1 MINILIFTF
10 LNLFVKI
17 TKVLEYFCDH
27 KISDIMIKNV
37 FHIKLLFI
45 LLLIASGFQARSQ
58 YYNIGQDPASIKWQQ
73 IKTENF
79 TIIYPSDF
87 AAKAQYLANTLQYVR
102 TVGTKTLGHQP
113 KHLTVILHNRT
124 VVANAYSLWA
134 PKRNEFF
141 TCPPQNNYA
150 QDWLEQLATHEYRHI
165 TQMDMLNQGFTKVAG
180 WFFGQQV
187 NTAVLGLF
195 VPMWF
200 MEGDAVAT
208 ETLITKS
215 GRGRIPSFEMKV
227 RASVLGDKMFSY
239 DKAVLGSYKDYVP
252 DQYNFGYQMVA
263 AARKKYGPD
272 LWKTAMNYTGK
283 YPFIITPFN
292 RGLKKVS
299 GLSKTKLY
307 KSIFNDLDSL
317 WKIQKEQNNY
327 TSFRSVTPDA
337 QKIYTNYKFAHY
349 VNDSTILVEKSGM
362 DDIAR
367 FIELDNKGKE
377 KNIHTPGFYTYESLS
392 ITKTIDP
399 NSGSDKNGPNS
410 YTTDNLSLSKN
421 FMVWAERKFDM
432 RWSVHDYS
440 VIITH
445 NIKTGKTK
453 QITKKSRY
461 FAPYLFPDAQKI
473 IAVEVTE
480 DNLCSLVILNSSNGD
495 VLKKLQAPGNG
506 QYQTPS
512 ISDDGKKIIVVLFNY
527 NGKSIVSV
535 NPESGE
541 VKTLLQP
548 SFDEVTNPM
557 MYKNYLLF
565 NGIYSGI
572 DNIYAL
578 DTLTGKT
585 CQVTSAVYGAG
596 DIDISP
602 DGKKMIY
609 SNYTPSGF
617 QVAESAFNPE
627 TWTPIEN
634 IKDNSVQLYK
644 SILPQESGLVDSAN
658 IPTKYYKPEKYHK
671 WQHLFN
677 PHSWAPAF
685 IDGGNITFH
694 PGVSVMSQN
703 MLSTTF
709 ATLGYDY
716 NTNMKTGKYYANISY
731 RGWYPV
737 FDFTYTNGKEGL
749 LVTDSANNKNKYI
762 WNSSDLLA
770 GIRIPLTFTHGKYI
784 QYVEPG
790 IQTQSLLNSEIPD
803 IPGYVVIDKR
813 QILSYHVSAFNQIK
827 SVERDMR
834 PRWGQGIDLL
844 YKNTPF
850 NGADYGSILTGEF
863 SLLFPG
869 IGRHHSLMILGGI
882 QKKSPGKY
890 AFSDLLF
897 YPRGYNKLKEFD
909 GKLINDELQ
918 SISVN
923 YKFPILYPDLKIGSL
938 LYFKRFKANLFYDYS
953 KGTTNSLPHEFNSTG
968 IEITSDLNVVR
979 FLFPVDLG
987 FRATYLPKENKQV
1000 YEFLIGMN
1008 FTGF

>member
-1 MINILIFTF
+1 MRKKVFYINR
-10 LNLFVKI
+10 LFI
-17 TKVLEYFCDH
+17 
-27 KISDIMIKNV
+27 
-37 FHIKLLFI
+37 LLFI
-45 LLLIASGFQARSQ
+45 LTGFQARSQ
-58 YYNIGQDPASIKWQQ
+58 YYNIGQDPANIKWQQ

-79 TIIYPSDF
+79 TILFPSDF
-87 AAKAQYLANTLQYVR
+87 AAHAQYLANTLQYVR

-124 VVANAYSLWA
+124 VVANAFSLWS

-165 TQMDMLNQGFTKVAG
+165 TQMDMLNQGFTKALG
-180 WFFGQQV
+180 LFFGQQV

-200 MEGDAVAT
+200 MEGDAVTT
-208 ETLITKS
+208 ETLLTKS

-227 RASVLGDKMFSY
+227 RAQVMGYKMFSY

-263 AARKKYGPD
+263 GARKKFGAD
-272 LWKTAMNYTGK
+272 IWKSAMDYTGK
-283 YPFIITPFN
+283 YPFMITPFN
-292 RGLKKVS
+292 HGLKKVS

-307 KSIFNDLDSL
+307 KSIYHDLDSL
-317 WKIQKEQNNY
+317 WEIQKTQNSY
-327 TSFRSVTPDA
+327 TSFRPITDDV
-337 QKIYTNYKFAHY
+337 QKINTNYKFAHY
-349 VNDSTILVEKSGM
+349 INDSTILVEKSGM

-367 FIELDNKGKE
+367 FIEINKNGKE
-377 KNIHTPGFYTYESLS
+377 KIIHTPGFYTYESLS

-399 NSGSDKNGPNS
+399 NSSSGKNGPNA
-410 YTTDNLSLSKN
+410 YTTDNLSLSKD
-421 FMVWAERKFDM
+421 FMVWAERKFDK

-461 FAPYLFPDAQKI
+461 FAPYLFPDAKRI
-473 IAVEVTE
+473 VAVEVTE
-480 DNLCSLVILNSSNGD
+480 DNVCSLIILNSDNGE
-495 VLKKLQAPGNG
+495 VIKKIQAQDNG
-506 QYQTPS
+506 QYLTPS
-512 ISDDGKKIIVVLFNY
+512 VSDDGKKIIVVLFNY
-527 NGKSIVSV
+527 YGKSIVSV
-535 NPESGE
+535 NPESGL
-541 VKTLLQP
+541 VTTLLQP

-557 MYKNYLLF
+557 IYKNYLLF
-565 NGIYSGI
+565 NGVYSGI
-572 DNIYAL
+572 DNVYAL
-578 DTLTGKT
+578 DTNTNKIW
-585 CQVTSAVYGAG
+585 QVTSAVYGAG

-602 DGKKMIY
+602 DGKKMIC
-609 SNYTPSGF
+609 SNYTSSGY
-617 QVAESAFNPE
+617 QVVEAAFNPE
-627 TWTPIEN
+627 TWISLEK

-644 SILPQESGLVDSAN
+644 SILPQESGLVDSVN
-658 IPTKYYKPEKYHK
+658 IQIKKYIPEKYHK

-685 IDGGNITFH
+685 IDGGNLTFH

-716 NTNMKTGKYYANISY
+716 NTNFKTGKYYANISY

-737 FDFTYTNGKEGL
+737 FDLTYTNGKEGQL
-749 LVTDSANNKNKYI
+749 LTDSLNFKHKYT
-762 WNSSDLLA
+762 WNSSDLIV
-770 GIRIPLTFTHGKYI
+770 GIKLPLTFTCGRYI
-784 QYVEPG
+784 QYIEPG
-790 IQTQSLLNSEIPD
+790 VQAHTLLASDIPAIPD
-803 IPGYVVIDKR
+803 YTVFNKR
-813 QILSYHVSAFNQIK
+813 QILNYHLSAFNQIK

-834 PRWGQGIDLL
+834 PRWEQGIDLT
-844 YKNTPF
+844 YKNTPLK
-850 NGADYGSILTGEF
+850 GADFGSIFSGEF

-869 IGRHHSLMILGGI
+869 IGKHHSLMILGGI

-897 YPRGYNKLKEFD
+897 YPRGYNKFTEFD
-909 GKLINDELQ
+909 GKLVNDELQ
-918 SISVN
+918 SISLN
-923 YKFPILYPDLKIGSL
+923 YKFPFLYPDLKIGSL

-953 KGTTNSLPHEFNSTG
+953 KGKTDNVSQEYNSTG

-979 FLFPVDLG
+979 FLFPVDMG
-987 FRATYLPKENKQV
+987 FRATYLPNSKKQV